1 MKNPGEEVTRSSD
14 ATPVKKQRRGF
25 AAMDPA
31 KRREIAKMG
40 GKASHAQ
47 GTGHEWT
54 SETARIAGAKGGA
67 ASRGGHGKIDK
78 DPPR

>member
-1 MKNPGEEVTRSSD
+1 MKNQRQKVATSSD
-14 ATPVKKQRRGF
+14 ATPAKKQRRGF

-31 KRREIAKMG
+31 KQREIARMG
-40 GKASHAQ
+40 GKASHEH

-67 ASRGGHGKIDK
+67 ASRGGRGKIDK